1 MTFLVPLLV
10 LVPLLGAAVALGLL
24 RHQRI
29 QRAITVAV
37 LVIALAVAATL
48 MVLVDQ
54 HGTIVVQVGGW
65 DAPYGIS
72 LVVDRLSALL
82 LTVSAS
88 VLLIVLLFSIGQGLA
103 ADDSEAPVTIFYPTY
118 LVLAAGVLDSFIA
131 GDLFNL
137 YVAFEMLLV
146 ASYVLITLGG
156 SEQRVRA
163 GTTYIVTSL
172 IASAIFLSAIGLV
185 YGATGTV
192 NIAQISE
199 RVAGLP
205 DHVQLLLHTMLLI
218 GFGIKAAVFP
228 LAFWLPD
235 SYPTA
240 PAPVTAVFAGLLTK
254 VGIYAIIR
262 LETVIFPS
270 PDLNGVLLV
279 VATLTM
285 VVGVLG
291 AVSQTDVKRLL
302 SFTLISH
309 IGFMVMGVGLGSVA
323 GTAAAVFYTVHHIVV
338 QTTLF
343 LVSGLM
349 ERIGGTTSTRSL
361 GGLLKAAPLL
371 AALYLVPAF
380 NLGGIPPFSGFI
392 GKLGLF
398 RAAAIDGGPLAY
410 VTIGAGVV
418 TSLLTLYALMRVW
431 DAAFWRP
438 KPAAEPAAP
447 HAAVAEAHETLRAPE
462 PAPVT
467 ISETDGAVLTGGAVT
482 VTDTATAGRASRPTT
497 GTGEK
502 VRLPRMMVGVTT
514 VAVLGSVA
522 LTVVAGPLYGYATR
536 AAQSLESPVHYVQ
549 AVLGE
554 RP

>member
-48 MVLVDQ
+48 MVLVDH

-103 ADDSEAPVTIFYPTY
+103 ADDGEAPVTIFYPTY

-199 RVAGLP
+199 RMAALP
-205 DHVQLLLHTMLLI
+205 DHVQLLIHTMLLI

-262 LETVIFPS
+262 LETIMFPR
-270 PDLNGVLLV
+270 PQLNTVLLV
-279 VATLTM
+279 VAALTM
-285 VVGVLG
+285 IVGVLG

-309 IGFMVMGVGLGSVA
+309 IGFMVMGVGLGSVV

-349 ERIGGTTSTRSL
+349 ERVGGTTSTRSL
-361 GGLLKAAPLL
+361 GGLLKAAPFL
-371 AALYLVPAF
+371 AALYLIPAF

-398 RAAAIDGGPLAY
+398 RAAAIDGSPLAY
-410 VTIGAGVV
+410 MTIAAGVV

-438 KPAAEPAAP
+438 KPAAEAAAP
-447 HAAVAEAHETLRAPE
+447 HVAVAEPHESLRAPE

-467 ISETDGAVLTGGAVT
+467 RSEADGSVLSGGSVT
-482 VTDTATAGRASRPTT
+482 VTDPVTGSMQHVSGRT
-497 GTGEK
+497 
-502 VRLPRMMVGVTT
+502 RLPRMLVGVTT

-536 AAQSLESPVHYVQ
+536 AAESLESPQQYVE
-549 AVLGE
+549 AVLGA

>member
-1 MTFLVPLLV
+1 
-10 LVPLLGAAVALGLL
+10 
-24 RHQRI
+24 
-29 QRAITVAV
+29 
-37 LVIALAVAATL
+37 
-48 MVLVDQ
+48 
-54 HGTIVVQVGGW
+54 
-65 DAPYGIS
+65 
-72 LVVDRLSALL
+72 
-82 LTVSAS
+82 
-88 VLLIVLLFSIGQGLA
+88 
-103 ADDSEAPVTIFYPTY
+103 
-118 LVLAAGVLDSFIA
+118 
-131 GDLFNL
+131 
-137 YVAFEMLLV
+137 
-146 ASYVLITLGG
+146 
-156 SEQRVRA
+156 
-163 GTTYIVTSL
+163 VTSL
-172 IASAIFLSAIGLV
+172 IASSIFLAAIGLV

-192 NIAQISE
+192 NIAQISQ
-199 RVAGLP
+199 RVAELP

-262 LETVIFPS
+262 LETIIFPG
-270 PDLNGVLLV
+270 PQLNGVLLV
-279 VATLTM
+279 VAVLTM

-309 IGFMVMGVGLGSVA
+309 IGFMVMGIGLGSVV

-349 ERIGGTTSTRSL
+349 ERVGGTTSTRSL

-371 AALYLVPAF
+371 AALYLIPAF

-398 RAAAIDGGPLAY
+398 RAAAEDGSPLAF

-438 KPAAEPAAP
+438 KPAAEAAAP
-447 HAAVAEAHETLRAPE
+447 HASVAEPHEHLRAPE

-467 ISETDGAVLTGGAVT
+467 VPETEADGRPGGSSDAGAPAAVVRAPAGDGSV
-482 VTDTATAGRASRPTT
+482 ATLDDPTRSDAAPSDAPAHGDAPSTEHARA
-497 GTGEK
+497 K
-502 VRLPRMMVGVTT
+502 LPPMLVAVTT

-522 LTVVAGPLYGYATR
+522 LTVLAGPLYGYATR
-536 AAQSLESPVHYVQ
+536 AAESLESPDRYVQ
-549 AVLGE
+549 AVLGGDA
-554 RP
+554 R

>member
-37 LVIALAVAATL
+37 LVVALAVAATL

-88 VLLIVLLFSIGQGLA
+88 VLLVVLLFSIGQGLA

-262 LETVIFPS
+262 LETIIFPS

-398 RAAAIDGGPLAY
+398 RAAAIDGSPLAY

-467 ISETDGAVLTGGAVT
+467 ISETDGSVLMGGSVT
-482 VTDTATAGRASRPTT
+482 VTDAASAGGASRPSPDH
-497 GTGEK
+497 GEK
-502 VRLPRMMVGVTT
+502 VRLPRMMVAVTT

-536 AAQSLESPVHYVQ
+536 AAQSLESPVQYVQ